1 MFRKIKK
8 KYFLLFVLLIPII
21 YYFFDF
27 YIPPI
32 CGNIYTHARIKD
44 MNNISYKEFGTFMTD
59 RGYSLQVMTPEQ
71 IAENQGFNIELILVG
86 ARKVHNYI
94 LWRPEAYISMNN
106 RREITI
112 SVTSKSGPVFNS
124 RLINKYLVNTFIA
137 KANNRFPAANFQ
149 KNEILQYRPCS

>member
-1 MFRKIKK
+1 
-8 KYFLLFVLLIPII
+8 
-21 YYFFDF
+21 
-27 YIPPI
+27 
-32 CGNIYTHARIKD
+32 